1 MMGETE
7 VEVIHSKKSMV
18 SYGFGKFM
26 TEFMNIAFGAYA
38 FYYYEDELGL
48 NVWLAGTGFILWAI
62 YNAIN
67 DPLIGFL
74 TNRPFK
80 FTKKWGRRFPWI
92 IVGGI
97 LWVISFL
104 LIFTPPTT
112 DPIGGAW
119 ILFIWLIFTTC
130 LYDTFGSLFFV
141 NFVSLFPDK
150 FRTEKERRKVAGIS
164 TPVGIF
170 GIALGSM
177 LPPLFVEFGELDTYI
192 MQGGVVVI
200 ICLIALGLAIPG
212 SRDDKI
218 CVERYLA
225 KCEEGV
231 KQEPFLKTLIKATNQ
246 KNFQAFIATYTLY
259 TFLTISMTAS
269 IPYVVKHVLQM
280 QADAIT
286 LIMAGFLVGA
296 LVSVPLWVYSAHKID
311 NNRRI
316 LIIAGFTLGI
326 LTVPLMFVNNYWLI
340 VVFMALWGIGL
351 GGFWA
356 MYPPT
361 FAELIDE
368 AVVNFGRREEGIYN
382 GILQFFGRLSFA
394 LQALTFAVVHTLTGF
409 ESGAPAQSKLA
420 IFGIHLHLSL
430 IPMLAMI
437 IGAFILVWYYDL
449 KPDKVKGLKEKII
462 ELNL

>member
-1 MMGETE
+1 MGETE
-7 VEVIHSKKSMV
+7 VEIVHSKKSMV

-62 YNAIN
+62 WNMVN

-80 FTKKWGRRFPWI
+80 FTRKWGRRFPWI

-97 LWVISFL
+97 PWVCSYL

-130 LYDTFGSLFFV
+130 LYDTFGSLFFI

-150 FRTEKERRKVAGIS
+150 FRTENERRKVAGIS

-170 GIALGSM
+170 GIALGSI
-177 LPPLFVEFGELDTYI
+177 LPPLFVEFGELNTYI
-192 MQGGVVVI
+192 IQGGVVLI

-212 SRDDKI
+212 TRDDEI

-225 KCEEGV
+225 KCEAGEQQEAFFRTLKKAV
-231 KQEPFLKTLIKATNQ
+231 KQ
-246 KNFQAFIATYTLY
+246 KNFQAFITTYTLY

-269 IPYVVKHVLQM
+269 IPYVVKHVLKM
-280 QADAIT
+280 EADAII
-286 LIMAGFLVGA
+286 LVMAGFLVGA
-296 LVSVPLWVYSAHKID
+296 LVSTPLWVYSAHKID

-326 LTVPLMFVNNYWLI
+326 LTAPMLI
-340 VVFMALWGIGL
+340 LEEYMLIIIFMTIWGVGL
-351 GGFWA
+351 GGFWS

-368 AVVNFGRREEGIYN
+368 AVVNFGKREEGIYN

-409 ESGAPAQSKLA
+409 EPGASEQKRLA
-420 IFGIHLHLSL
+420 IFGIHIHLSL

-437 IGAFILVWYYDL
+437 IGTFMLVWYYDL
-449 KPDKVKGLKEKII
+449 KPDKVKTLREKLI